1 MCGRFARY
9 SAPDLLATAFDAT
22 PAEPAPPPSYNI
34 APGARVLA
42 VRTAEDSRQILSPL
56 HWGLVPR
63 WSRERKIA
71 FSTFNARAET
81 VAEKPAFR
89 ESFRHRRC
97 LIPADGFFEWQTSG
111 RIKQPYFIRHRD
123 GQPLAFAGLWD
134 GWQDP
139 QTGERLL
146 SCSIL
151 VTDAN
156 ALMRTLHPRM
166 PVILSAADQ
175 AIWLD
180 PEVRDPCQLQALL
193 RPCDP
198 AILTAY
204 PVDRRV
210 NSAHEDGPTLIDPL
224 PEPDRL
230 L

>member
-9 SAPDLLATAFDAT
+9 SAPDLLATAFHAT

-42 VRTAEDSRQILSPL
+42 VRTAEDGRRILSPL
-56 HWGLVPR
+56 HWGLVPH

-71 FSTFNARAET
+71 FHTFNARAET

-89 ESFRHRRC
+89 ESFRYRRC

-111 RIKQPYFIRHRD
+111 RTKQPYFIRHRD

-180 PEVRDPCQLQALL
+180 PEVRDPRRLQTLL
-193 RPCDP
+193 QPCDP
-198 AILTAY
+198 AILTAH

-210 NSAHEDGPTLIDPL
+210 NSGREDDPSLIDPL